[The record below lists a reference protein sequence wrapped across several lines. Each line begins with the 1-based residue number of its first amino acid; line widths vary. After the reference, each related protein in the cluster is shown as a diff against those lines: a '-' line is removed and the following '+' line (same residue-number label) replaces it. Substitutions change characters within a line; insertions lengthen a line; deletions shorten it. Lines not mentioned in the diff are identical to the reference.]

1 MKQRRVAS
9 LLVGVAMLPLLGLIC
24 SHASGLP
31 TEDEGYPAHAST
43 TPGVAT
49 ADKKIRPILSAARE
63 EADEEAT
70 DRTAEEGSGP
80 PPESDEDRR
89 LAGSGINRLEE
100 IRRAVSAAAHPVA
113 PARITMAGE
122 GVFRAKPDA
131 AVIRLGVRSF
141 SEKAATAMEANA
153 KVARRLQEALAAAG
167 VKPDE
172 ITTEQISLETEP
184 APGQDPGS
192 HGKARYVAQNSIAL
206 DIRNLPSRAPTF
218 LGEIVVAA
226 RDAGA
231 TDVSG
236 PEFRL
241 IDDAKAQAAAR
252 RDAVDDAMVKAATY
266 VHALGA
272 KVGRIVEVRDS
283 GVGSDPLVAQA
294 MRMGTAPPV
303 SNGAREVTARVTV
316 VWEIDQ

>member
-9 LLVGVAMLPLLGLIC
+9 LLVGVAMLPMLGLIC

-31 TEDEGYPAHAST
+31 TEDEGYPAYGTST
-43 TPGVAT
+43 PSVAT
-49 ADKKIRPILSAARE
+49 DDVRARPIAPAALRE
-63 EADEEAT
+63 DDGDEGN
-70 DRTAEEGSGP
+70 DPS
-80 PPESDEDRR
+80 PESDEDRR
-89 LAGSGINRLEE
+89 LAGSGIDRLEE

-141 SEKAATAMEANA
+141 SEKAATAMETNA
-153 KVARRLQEALAAAG
+153 KVARRLQEALADAG

-172 ITTEQISLETEP
+172 IATEQISLETEP
-184 APGQDPGS
+184 GPGQDPGS
-192 HGKARYVAQNSIAL
+192 DRKARYVAQNSISV
-206 DIRNLPSRAPTF
+206 DIRDLPSRAPTF
-218 LGEIVVAA
+218 LGGIVVAA

-241 IDDAKAQAAAR
+241 VDDAKAQAAAR

-283 GVGSDPLVAQA
+283 GVGSDPVVAQA

>member
-9 LLVGVAMLPLLGLIC
+9 LLVGVAMLPMLGLIG

-31 TEDEGYPAHAST
+31 AEDEGYPAYASA
-43 TPGVAT
+43 TPGMPT
-49 ADKKIRPILSAARE
+49 TDKKIRPILSATRD
-63 EADEEAT
+63 EADEEGA

-80 PPESDEDRR
+80 PTESDEDRR
-89 LAGSGINRLEE
+89 LAGSGIDRLEE

-113 PARITMAGE
+113 PARITMAGA

-153 KVARRLQEALAAAG
+153 KVARRLLEALATAG

-184 APGQDPGS
+184 APGQDLGS
-192 HGKARYVAQNSIAL
+192 YGKARYVAQNSIAV
-206 DIRNLPSRAPTF
+206 DVRNLPSRAPTF

-283 GVGSDPLVAQA
+283 GVGSDPVVAQA

>member
-31 TEDEGYPAHAST
+31 TEDEGYPAYGTST
-43 TPGVAT
+43 PSVAT
-49 ADKKIRPILSAARE
+49 VDGKARPIAPAALRV
-63 EADEEAT
+63 ADDEGN
-70 DRTAEEGSGP
+70 DPTAEEGSGP

-89 LAGSGINRLEE
+89 LAGSGMDHLEE

-131 AVIRLGVRSF
+131 AVFRLGVRSY

-153 KVARRLQEALAAAG
+153 KVARRLQEALSSAG

-172 ITTEQISLETEP
+172 IATEQISLETEP
-184 APGQDPGS
+184 GQDPGS
-192 HGKARYVAQNSIAL
+192 DRKARYVAQNSISV
-206 DIRNLPSRAPTF
+206 DIRDLPSRAPTF
-218 LGEIVVAA
+218 LGGIVVAA
-226 RDAGA
+226 RDAGV

-283 GVGSDPLVAQA
+283 GVGSDPVVAQA

>member
-1 MKQRRVAS
+1 MKQRRVAY
-9 LLVGVAMLPLLGLIC
+9 LLVGVAMLPMLGLIC

-31 TEDEGYPAHAST
+31 TEDEGYPAYGTST
-43 TPGVAT
+43 PSVAT
-49 ADKKIRPILSAARE
+49 ADGRARPIAPAALRE
-63 EADEEAT
+63 DDGDEGN
-70 DRTAEEGSGP
+70 DP
-80 PPESDEDRR
+80 LPESDEDRR
-89 LAGSGINRLEE
+89 LAGSGIDRLEE

-172 ITTEQISLETEP
+172 IATEQILLETEP
-184 APGQDPGS
+184 GPGQDPGS
-192 HGKARYVAQNSIAL
+192 DRKARYVAQNSISV
-206 DIRNLPSRAPTF
+206 DIRDLPSRAPTF
-218 LGEIVVAA
+218 LGGIVVAA

-241 IDDAKAQAAAR
+241 VDDAKAQAAAR

-283 GVGSDPLVAQA
+283 GVGSDPVVAQA

>member
-9 LLVGVAMLPLLGLIC
+9 LLVGVAMLPMLGLIC

-31 TEDEGYPAHAST
+31 TEDEGYPVYGTLAPS
-43 TPGVAT
+43 VAT
-49 ADKKIRPILSAARE
+49 VDGKARPISPAALRE
-63 EADEEAT
+63 DDDEGS
-70 DRTAEEGSGP
+70 DPTAEEGSGP
-80 PPESDEDRR
+80 PPESDQDRR
-89 LAGSGINRLEE
+89 LSGSGMDRLEE

-131 AVIRLGVRSF
+131 AVIRLGVRSY

-167 VKPDE
+167 LKPDE
-172 ITTEQISLETEP
+172 IATEQISLEIE
-184 APGQDPGS
+184 PGQDPGS
-192 HGKARYVAQNSIAL
+192 DRKARYVAQNSISV
-206 DIRNLPSRAPTF
+206 DIRDLPSRAPTF
-218 LGEIVVAA
+218 LGGIVVAA

-283 GVGSDPLVAQA
+283 GVGSDPVVAQA
-294 MRMGTAPPV
+294 MRMGPAPPV

>member
-9 LLVGVAMLPLLGLIC
+9 LLVGVAMLPILGLIC

-31 TEDEGYPAHAST
+31 TEDEGYPVYGTSAASVD
-43 TPGVAT
+43 GKA
-49 ADKKIRPILSAARE
+49 RPISPAALRE
-63 EADEEAT
+63 DDDEGS
-70 DRTAEEGSGP
+70 DPTAEEGSGP
-80 PPESDEDRR
+80 PPESDQDRR
-89 LAGSGINRLEE
+89 LSGSGMDRLDRLEE

-141 SEKAATAMEANA
+141 AEKGATAMEANA

-172 ITTEQISLETEP
+172 IATEQISLEID
-184 APGQDPGS
+184 PGQDPGS
-192 HGKARYVAQNSIAL
+192 DRKGRYVAQNSISV
-206 DIRNLPSRAPTF
+206 DIRDLPSRAPTF
-218 LGEIVVAA
+218 LGGIVVAA

-283 GVGSDPLVAQA
+283 GVGSDPVVAQA

>member
-9 LLVGVAMLPLLGLIC
+9 LLVGVAMLPVLGLLC
-24 SHASGLP
+24 SHAAGLP
-31 TEDEGYPAHAST
+31 AEGEGYSAYRAAAASIAS
-43 TPGVAT
+43 GEG
-49 ADKKIRPILSAARE
+49 RPIAPAALE
-63 EADEEAT
+63 ETDDDGD
-70 DRTAEEGSGP
+70 DRTAGEAGGAP
-80 PPESDEDRR
+80 PASDEDRR
-89 LAGSGINRLEE
+89 LSELSIGRLEE
-100 IRRAVSAAAHPVA
+100 IRRAVSLAAHPVA

-131 AVIRLGVRSF
+131 AVIRFGVRSY
-141 SEKAATAMEANA
+141 SEKAGAAMEANA

-172 ITTEQISLETEP
+172 IATEQISLETEP
-184 APGQDPGS
+184 GLGQDPGS
-192 HGKARYVAQNSIAL
+192 DRKARYVAQNSISV
-206 DIRNLPSRAPTF
+206 DIRDLPSRAPTF
-218 LGEIVVAA
+218 LGGIIVAA
-226 RDAGA
+226 RDAGT

-236 PEFRL
+236 PEFR
-241 IDDAKAQAAAR
+241 IVDDAKAQAAAR

-283 GVGSDPLVAQA
+283 GVGSDPVVAQA